1 VSCGGEQRGDKA
13 IKGAAGSQRKE
24 RNRKS
29 VWGGGHGLD
38 ISVLRDLDTLSSHK
52 ARDGRQEGGREGG
65 DGWMSDSQTE
75 GGREESR
82 ENNAYSRRGI
92 IKLSHRV
99 SLAS

>member
-1 VSCGGEQRGDKA
+1 M
-13 IKGAAGSQRKE
+13 
-24 RNRKS
+24 
-29 VWGGGHGLD
+29 GGHGLD

-92 IKLSHRV
+92 IKLSQRV
-99 SLAS
+99 RLWRADEALVHSGADEVSITEKARLSSPSSQP

>member
-1 VSCGGEQRGDKA
+1 
-13 IKGAAGSQRKE
+13 
-24 RNRKS
+24 
-29 VWGGGHGLD
+29 
-38 ISVLRDLDTLSSHK
+38 
-52 ARDGRQEGGREGG
+52 
-65 DGWMSDSQTE
+65 MSDSQTE